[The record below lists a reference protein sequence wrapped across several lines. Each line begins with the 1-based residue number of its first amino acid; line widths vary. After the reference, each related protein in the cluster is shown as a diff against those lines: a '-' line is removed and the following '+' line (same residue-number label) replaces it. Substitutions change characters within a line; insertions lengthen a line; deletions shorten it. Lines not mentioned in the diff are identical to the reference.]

1 MLEGNSSNFISIIVV
16 CFNEEL
22 YLERCLL
29 ALVEQDYPKDKFEI
43 ILIDNGS
50 TDRSVEIAKCY
61 ADIVEVRPKIKVGA
75 LRNFGVQL
83 AKGSIIAFLDGD
95 CEAKVGWL
103 RTINNLSLTYPN
115 TVHGAECYIDSSKPW
130 IARAWFCTNEVGRI
144 KTVSLG
150 ASNVT
155 MPKQVFVDVGGFN
168 ENLSAGEDAE
178 LFCRL
183 EQVCS
188 VVYDSSLEA
197 VHHGV
202 PLTLRSFFSREIWH
216 GLGALGSFK
225 VQPFDKPLIA
235 TGLFFISIMCSIFGL
250 LSLFFSGSYLNLLMG
265 ITFSLMILIAT
276 LLHRRRFIRSSLHA
290 LQLGFL
296 FALYYTARSI
306 SLIKL
311 FFGFN
316 QSYYYRDRD

>member
-1 MLEGNSSNFISIIVV
+1 VSEEAFISVIVACYNEEKYLELCLSSLSRQNYPRELYEIIVV
-16 CFNEEL
+16 
-22 YLERCLL
+22 
-29 ALVEQDYPKDKFEI
+29 
-43 ILIDNGS
+43 DNGS
-50 TDRSVEIAKCY
+50 TDCSVDIAKRS

-75 LRNFGVQL
+75 LRNIGVQL

-130 IARAWFCTNEVGRI
+130 IPRAWFCTNKVGRVE
-144 KTVSLG
+144 TVSLG

-155 MPKQVFVDVGGFN
+155 MPKQLFVDVGGFN
-168 ENLSAGEDAE
+168 ENLTTGEDAE

-183 EQVCS
+183 ESMCS

-202 PLTLRSFFSREIWH
+202 PLTLRSFFGREVWH
-216 GLGALGSFK
+216 GLGSLGSFK

-235 TGLFFISIMCSIFGL
+235 TGLFFIGVMCSILGL
-250 LSLFFSGSYLNLLMG
+250 FLLIFSGSYFVFLMG
-265 ITFSLMILIAT
+265 IAFSLFILMAT
-276 LLHRRRFIRSSLHA
+276 ILHRRRFIRSPLHA

-296 FALYYTARSI
+296 FVLYYTARSI

-316 QSYYYRDRD
+316 QSYYRRDRD